1 MDMRDFIFRNR
12 SYIPIPLALTI
23 IYFAGKGNLYPFG
36 FSLIIIGELLRLN
49 GVRYAGGATRTRN
62 VGVQTLCT
70 SGPFAY
76 VRNPLYLGNVILYLG
91 IVLVAGGDYWVT
103 IMMVTAL
110 FFLIQYGLIISLEE
124 KTLKRELGEPYILY
138 YNAVPRIFPMLTR
151 WKEGKTASPRSWANT
166 LKIEKRTLQT
176 LLGFLLLL
184 LVRIQLFN

>member
-1 MDMRDFIFRNR
+1 MDIRDSIFRNR
-12 SYIPIPLALTI
+12 SYTPIPLALAI

-62 VGVQTLCT
+62 VGVQILCT

-76 VRNPLYLGNVILYLG
+76 VRNPLYLGNVIIYLG

-103 IMMVTAL
+103 IMMVTTL

-124 KTLKRELGEPYILY
+124 KTLKRELGEPYIIY
-138 YNAVPRIFPMLTR
+138 YNAVPRIFPRLIR
-151 WKEGKTASPRSWANT
+151 WKKGKTTSPRSWANT
-166 LKIEKRTLQT
+166 LKIEKRTFQT
-176 LLGFLLLL
+176 QLGFLLLL
-184 LVRIQLFN
+184 LIRIQLF